1 MSDLNLQAKVI
12 LFQKGKIGFSVLQ
25 IGLYDK
31 SFVDIQRDKIKVFT
45 TFLVKKSLSKK
56 QKKILKN
63 SNITKKGKFFFLK

>member
-1 MSDLNLQAKVI
+1 MAFKIKIKIRFVRLKPSSQSHSFSKRKVR
-12 LFQKGKIGFSVLQ
+12 FSVLQ

-56 QKKILKN
+56 QKKN
-63 SNITKKGKFFFLK
+63 TKKF